1 MSFSTHTFTAKDGE
15 KIFYY
20 RWKTANPKGIVQI
33 AHGIGEHAGRY
44 KRIAEVLQENN
55 YDVFANDHRI
65 HGNSIKSKEHLG
77 IYEGQNYFEDAV
89 DDMRNL
95 TTIIQEEY
103 PTEKIIL
110 FGHSMGS
117 LLSRQY
123 VTQFGKDLKA
133 LVLSGTGNYIKG
145 LGAVGLAGANV
156 AKFFNG
162 RKKSNAAL
170 TSVMFQQFNKKFKPN
185 RTKVDWIS
193 RDNKQVDLFANDPL
207 RIEDFS
213 ISMFID
219 ILKGSKKVSN
229 PKTFKATPKQLPIY
243 IFSGDADP
251 VGEMGKGVQKVA
263 SQYINAGVNNI
274 TLKLYE
280 GGRHE
285 MLNET
290 NKKEVEQDF
299 INWLNTQ
306 IQTENI

>member
-15 KIFYY
+15 EIFYY

-33 AHGIGEHAGRY
+33 SHGIGEHAGRY
-44 KRIAEVLQENN
+44 KRIAETLQKNKYE
-55 YDVFANDHRI
+55 VFANDHRI
-65 HGNSIKSKEHLG
+65 HGNSTKSKEHLG
-77 IYEGQNYFEDAV
+77 LYEGDNFFDDAV
-89 DDMRNL
+89 EDMRNL
-95 TTIIQEEY
+95 TTIIKNEF
-103 PTEKIIL
+103 PSEKIIL

-123 VTQFGKDLKA
+123 VTQYGKDLKA
-133 LVLSGTGNYIKG
+133 LALSGTGNYIKG
-145 LGAVGLAGANV
+145 LGAVGLASANV
-156 AKFFNG
+156 VKFFNG

-170 TSVMFQQFNKKFKPN
+170 TSVMFHQFNKKFKPN

-193 RDNKQVDLFANDPL
+193 RDTTEVDLFDKDPL

-219 ILKGSKKVSN
+219 VIKGSKKVSN
-229 PKTFKATPKQLPIY
+229 TKTFKATPKQLPIY
-243 IFSGDADP
+243 IFSGNEDP

-263 SQYINAGVNNI
+263 NQYINAGVQNV

-299 INWLNTQ
+299 INWLNTSV
-306 IQTENI
+306 